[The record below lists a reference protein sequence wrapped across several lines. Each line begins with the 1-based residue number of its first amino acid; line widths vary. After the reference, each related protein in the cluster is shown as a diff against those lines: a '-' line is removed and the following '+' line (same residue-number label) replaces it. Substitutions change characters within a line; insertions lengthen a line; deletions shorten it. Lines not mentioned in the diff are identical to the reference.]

1 MIVASEPSIGLYN
14 IESLTMVLMLEHSFT
29 LVMVANIKN
38 ISIRLETLT

>member
-14 IESLTMVLMLEHSFT
+14 IESFNHGFDAWTFT